1 MIPNYE
7 QPIDTTENIFQN
19 DKIPCLNLD
28 GSFWKEFLLE
38 SPNAW
43 ERKAGIFFCTFHN
56 LNIYYLHLT
65 FSTKFS
71 M

>member
-43 ERKAGIFFCTFHN
+43 ERKAGIF
-56 LNIYYLHLT
+56 
-65 FSTKFS
+65 
-71 M
+71 